1 MIVIDT
7 HIWLWWLSNPEKLS
21 KLASEHIDNEIKN
34 GQIIISTISTWEMA
48 MLIAKGRLK
57 MSIGISDWIAAT
69 ESLPFV
75 KFSRVDNKI
84 ALQSVQLPGKL
95 HNDPADRIIIATAI
109 TMNASVVTSDRKIIA
124 YPVVRSIW

>member
-1 MIVIDT
+1 
-7 HIWLWWLSNPEKLS
+7 
-21 KLASEHIDNEIKN
+21 
-34 GQIIISTISTWEMA
+34 
-48 MLIAKGRLK
+48 

-124 YPVVRSIW
+124 YPVVKSIW